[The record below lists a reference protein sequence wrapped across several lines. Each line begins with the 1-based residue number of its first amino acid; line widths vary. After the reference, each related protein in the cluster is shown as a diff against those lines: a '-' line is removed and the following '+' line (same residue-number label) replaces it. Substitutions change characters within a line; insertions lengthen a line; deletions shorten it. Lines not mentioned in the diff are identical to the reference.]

1 MPADKAAGQHAPVPA
16 RWPGDVGIGGG
27 VRSVDGHLSGAYLQ
41 SVTILDPYCAANE
54 QNQKSMRKFI
64 YSIIETASKVELVSI
79 TARELFDRDD
89 RWKPFHEVQKE
100 LEITLSGLEV
110 TCDVDVR
117 QFKKARQFHDRTI
130 DIVMIDESGVST
142 KFRYDLTGGIDHVM
156 SKGRDTKVYRYEV

>member
-1 MPADKAAGQHAPVPA
+1 M
-16 RWPGDVGIGGG
+16 
-27 VRSVDGHLSGAYLQ
+27 
-41 SVTILDPYCAANE
+41 
-54 QNQKSMRKFI
+54 
-64 YSIIETASKVELVSI
+64 
-79 TARELFDRDD
+79 
-89 RWKPFHEVQKE
+89 QKE